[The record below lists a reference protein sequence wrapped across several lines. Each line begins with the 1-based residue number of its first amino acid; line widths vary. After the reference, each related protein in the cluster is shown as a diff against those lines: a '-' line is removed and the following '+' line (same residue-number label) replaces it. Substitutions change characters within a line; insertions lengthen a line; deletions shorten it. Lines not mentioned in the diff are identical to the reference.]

1 MSSELNLLMP
11 LIAIQ
16 IIIRQCT
23 DYKDDQKM
31 HQV

>member
-1 MSSELNLLMP
+1 MSSKLNLLMP
-11 LIAIQ
+11 SIAIQ

-23 DYKDDQKM
+23 DYKDDQQM